1 MKESGIIII
10 MVRILMIRVQVES
23 LENRSDETHTQ
34 DDVMRESSLISEQN
48 DAENKA
54 SNDDGNKK

>member
-1 MKESGIIII
+1 MKESGIIIMI
-10 MVRILMIRVQVES
+10 RILMIRVQVES